1 MGDVLTR
8 EIVAGMRC
16 GAQVSAGEDP
26 DGPWQD
32 AMALCDS
39 HEYLR
44 AQVEESTKERDDLER
59 RLHLSNE
66 LLNAGMRNGREDRE
80 HADYTEQGLALERD
94 TALQERDRVRSVLRE
109 VRDAA
114 VAYGREMGAGPHHP
128 DECDTERCPFCGFDI
143 ATRKAEQEVGR

>member
-1 MGDVLTR
+1 VGDVLTR

-109 VRDAA
+109 VLDSPATVAHDGRYCEHCALGYKVRYMLPDALRA
-114 VAYGREMGAGPHHP
+114 
-128 DECDTERCPFCGFDI
+128 
-143 ATRKAEQEVGR
+143 KAEKEVGR